1 VSLAVFREAN
11 LENLSIL
18 VLRDG
23 FYHSA
28 FVLQKPN
35 RTMLILSGY
44 YTKWA
49 EGSKVLIVLKWFV
62 DIKSTIQDPI

>member
-1 VSLAVFREAN
+1 
-11 LENLSIL
+11 
-18 VLRDG
+18 
-23 FYHSA
+23 
-28 FVLQKPN
+28 
-35 RTMLILSGY
+35 MLILSGY